1 MIAMKNTKGLSY
13 SKIMNKTKE
22 IQELLMTYNAIMAGQ
37 LKIDENVIGEKILK
51 LADELGIDPE
61 ELGDLAL
68 HNFGDAS

>member
-1 MIAMKNTKGLSY
+1 MIAMTNTNGLSY
-13 SKIMNKTKE
+13 STIMNKTKE

-68 HNFGDAS
+68 QNFGVK